1 MRLLK
6 KLMMIFIALWGLSM
20 LMGKNGAGIIELF
33 TVGIESIMPII
44 IILIGIAMMIRSLF
58 K

>member
-6 KLMMIFIALWGLSM
+6 KLMTIFIALWGLSM
-20 LMGKNGAGIIELF
+20 LMEKNGAGIIELF
-33 TVGIESIMPII
+33 AVCIDSIMPII
-44 IILIGIAMMIRSLF
+44 IILIGIALMIRSLF

>member
-6 KLMMIFIALWGLSM
+6 KLMTIFIALWGLSM
-20 LMGKNGAGIIELF
+20 LMEKNGAGIIELF
-33 TVGIESIMPII
+33 TVCIDSIMPIM
-44 IILIGIAMMIRSLF
+44 IILIGIALMIRSLF